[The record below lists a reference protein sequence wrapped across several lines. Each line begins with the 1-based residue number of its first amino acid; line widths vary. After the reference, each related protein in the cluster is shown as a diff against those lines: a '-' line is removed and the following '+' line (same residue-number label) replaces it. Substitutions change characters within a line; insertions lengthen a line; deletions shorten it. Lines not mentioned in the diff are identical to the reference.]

1 MPKLLPERVGSL
13 SKYIEAHDHYELLAY
28 ITHDTP
34 SAELR
39 AKFGDN
45 LYATARARYLTVEGE
60 VVLRDRLIDLVHEEG
75 AFTERV
81 KMVMYFLFMFRDGR
95 YREFI
100 CRVVGHNNG
109 KWDAKVF
116 SEKHGDSFKNA
127 GGTKAFTNLRQF
139 LFQTGIL
146 EEGTWS
152 VHMPDATE
160 WFPTA
165 AEIAA

>member
-1 MPKLLPERVGSL
+1 MPKPLPEHVGSL
-13 SKYIEAHDHYELLAY
+13 SKYIGAQDHDNLLAY

-34 SAELR
+34 STELR

-45 LYATARARYLTVEGE
+45 LYATARARYLIVEGE

-81 KMVMYFLFMFRDGR
+81 KMVMYFLFMFRDRR

-116 SEKHGDSFKNA
+116 PGRHGDFFKNA
-127 GGTKAFTNLRQF
+127 AGTK
-139 LFQTGIL
+139 
-146 EEGTWS
+146 
-152 VHMPDATE
+152 
-160 WFPTA
+160 
-165 AEIAA
+165 